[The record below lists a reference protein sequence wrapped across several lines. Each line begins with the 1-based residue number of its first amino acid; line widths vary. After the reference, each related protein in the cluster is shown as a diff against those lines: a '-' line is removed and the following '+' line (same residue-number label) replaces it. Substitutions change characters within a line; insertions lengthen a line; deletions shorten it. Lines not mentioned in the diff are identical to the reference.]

1 MCGIVGFINPNS
13 SGAIAEV
20 DLRAM
25 ADAIVMRGP
34 DSMGYFH
41 DASFLVALGH
51 KRLSIVDL
59 SQAGSQPM
67 HSLKDRF
74 VVVFNGEIYNHLIL
88 RAAIET
94 DFSASQWRGHSDT
107 ETLLACIESWG
118 IEATLSK
125 AVGMFAFAL
134 WDKQERTLTLARDR
148 MGEKPLYWGWQ
159 GDTLLFGS
167 ELKALKAHPDF
178 VGEIDRNALALL
190 LRHNYITAPHSIYKG
205 IHKLPAGHYV
215 TIPHGAGPADVQPQ
229 AYWHMNDAVQ
239 SGLAHPFTGS
249 DAEAVDALE
258 AQLTESV
265 GLQMLADVPLGAFLS
280 GGVDS
285 STVVAL
291 MQKQS
296 QQRVRTF
303 AIGFD
308 EPGYNEAE
316 HAKAVAQHLGT
327 DHAELYVG
335 AAEAL
340 ALVPRLPTIYCEPF
354 ADSSQIPTYLV
365 SQMAHQQVTVAL
377 SGDGGDELFGG
388 YNPYQLVPRVWQ
400 GLGWV
405 PAPVRKVLQS
415 ALAPLPLPAKLAKLR
430 EVMAARTPQELYRQ
444 VLSHWPSPEALV
456 LGADEPATL
465 LNTPEAW
472 PAVDSLEHWM
482 MAMDAQTYMV
492 DDVLTKVDRAAMA
505 NSLETRVPLLD
516 HRVVELAWRMP
527 LNMKIRNGQGKWVLR
542 QVLYRHVP
550 REMIER
556 PKKGFSIPLAAWLRG
571 PLRDWAE
578 ALLNEQRLKA
588 EGYLNP
594 VPIRKAWL
602 AHVQGQADHSTRLW
616 GVLMFQAWLEAQH
629 RA

>member
-1 MCGIVGFINPNS
+1 MCGITGFLGGNS
-13 SGAIAEV
+13 SACGSDVLSIMASAII
-20 DLRAM
+20 L
-25 ADAIVMRGP
+25 RGP
-34 DSMGYFH
+34 DSTGVFK
-41 DASFLVALGH
+41 DPLGFLGVAH
-51 KRLSIVDL
+51 RRLSIVDL
-59 SQAGSQPM
+59 TDSGAQPM
-67 HSLKDRF
+67 HSALGLF
-74 VVVFNGEIYNHLIL
+74 CIVFNGEIYNHLEL
-88 RAAIET
+88 RR
-94 DFSASQWRGHSDT
+94 QLGGRLWRGNSDT
-107 ETLLACIESWG
+107 ETLLACIEAWG
-118 IEATLSK
+118 VEGTLSK

-134 WDKQERTLTLARDR
+134 WDKHERTLTLARDR

-178 VGEIDRNALALL
+178 VGEIDRNTLALL
-190 LRHNYITAPHSIYKG
+190 LRHNYIPAPHSIYKG

-229 AYWHMNDAVQ
+229 AYWRMNDAVQ
-239 SGLAHPFTGS
+239 SGLAQPFTGS

-340 ALVPRLPTIYCEPF
+340 ALVPKLPTIYCEPF

-365 SQMAHQQVTVAL
+365 SHMARQQVTVAL

-400 GLGWV
+400 GLGWA

-444 VLSHWPSPEALV
+444 VLSHWPSPESLV

-472 PAVDSLEHWM
+472 PAVDSFEHWM

-571 PLRDWAE
+571 PLREWAE

-594 VPIRKAWL
+594 APIRQAWL
-602 AHVQGQADHSTRLW
+602 AHVQGKADHSTRLW
-616 GVLMFQAWLEAQH
+616 GVLMFQAWLQEQA

>member
-1 MCGIVGFINPNS
+1 MCGIAGFLGGNYSTYGGDILFGMS
-13 SGAIAEV
+13 SAII
-20 DLRAM
+20 L
-25 ADAIVMRGP
+25 RGP
-34 DSMGYFH
+34 DSTGVFT
-41 DASFLVALGH
+41 DQLGFLGMAH
-51 KRLSIVDL
+51 RRLSIVDL
-59 SQAGSQPM
+59 TDSGAQPM
-67 HSLKDRF
+67 HSTLGIF
-74 VVVFNGEIYNHLIL
+74 AIVFNGEIYNHLDL
-88 RAAIET
+88 RKELGGRV
-94 DFSASQWRGHSDT
+94 WCGNSDT
-107 ETLLACIESWG
+107 ETFLACIEAWG
-118 IEATLSK
+118 IEGTLSK

-190 LRHNYITAPHSIYKG
+190 LRHNYIPAPHSIYKG
-205 IHKLPAGHYV
+205 IHKLPAGHFV

-229 AYWHMNDAVQ
+229 AYWRMNDAVQ
-239 SGLAHPFTGS
+239 SGLAQPFTGS

-316 HAKAVAQHLGT
+316 QAKAVAQHLGT

-340 ALVPRLPTIYCEPF
+340 VLVPKLPTIYCEPF

-365 SQMAHQQVTVAL
+365 SQMARKQVTVAL

-388 YNPYQLVPRVWQ
+388 YNPYQFVPRVWQ
-400 GLGWV
+400 GLSWL
-405 PAPVRKVLQS
+405 PAPVRSALQS
-415 ALAPLPLPAKLAKLR
+415 MLAPLPLPAKLAKLR
-430 EVMAARTPQELYRQ
+430 EVMAALTPQELYRQ
-444 VLSHWPSPEALV
+444 VLSHWPSPESLV

-571 PLRDWAE
+571 PLREWAE

-594 VPIRKAWL
+594 APIRQAWL
-602 AHVQGQADHSTRLW
+602 AHVQGKADHSTRLW
-616 GVLMFQAWLEAQH
+616 GVLMFQAWLQEQA